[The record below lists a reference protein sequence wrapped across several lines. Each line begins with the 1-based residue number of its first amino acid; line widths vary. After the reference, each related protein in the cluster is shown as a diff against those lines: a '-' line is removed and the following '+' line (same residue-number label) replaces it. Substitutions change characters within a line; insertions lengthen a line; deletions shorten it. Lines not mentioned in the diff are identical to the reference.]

1 MNQELSVRLTWNDE
15 DRRQHGIKNM
25 VYSNR
30 MRPNSSLGR
39 PFYNI
44 HPSEAEALITAVH
57 IIRFAG
63 TAIHELI
70 GQETGKLLVETAPG
84 KYN

>member
-1 MNQELSVRLTWNDE
+1 MNQELSVRLTWNDD

-25 VYSNR
+25 VYSNP

-39 PFYNI
+39 PCYYI

-63 TAIHELI
+63 TAIHEPR
-70 GQETGKLLVETAPG
+70 GHGTGKLLAETAPG
-84 KYN
+84 